1 MSNQQNKP
9 QVHEGTDTKNIFV
22 DVGDGKKVPLSS
34 INKPHQVVIDPKFDK
49 PKIDP
54 KDFPQ
59 VESNLEERTKDINK

>member
-9 QVHEGTDTKNIFV
+9 QVQQGTNAENILV

-49 PKIDP
+49 PQIDP
-54 KDFPQ
+54 KAFPE
-59 VESNLEERTKDINK
+59 VESNLEERTKDLNK